1 VRRYTAVEKYSSKS
15 IPRCPPS
22 RCPRKVFQDVPQS
35 KSIPDVPQQKCN
47 FLPGVSMQ
55 SKESRINWHSRD
67 PGCGML
73 LQLPHDALSNT
84 SNYLVVD
91 HVAHSKFHDASSNS
105 PKQKLA
111 HRHVRR
117 TRGPR
122 RITPFTYQSARK
134 LPPKISNCCV
144 TGCQN

>member
-1 VRRYTAVEKYSSKS
+1 MSPNKMSPKS
-15 IPRCPPS
+15 IPRCPPVEKYS
-22 RCPRKVFQDVPQS
+22 RCPPTKTQ
-35 KSIPDVPQQKCN
+35 
-47 FLPGVSMQ
+47 FLARVSMQ
-55 SKESRINWHSRD
+55 SKEFRINWHSGD

-73 LQLPHDALSNT
+73 LQLPHDAL

-91 HVAHSKFHDASSNS
+91 HVAHSKFHDASSS

-122 RITPFTYQSARK
+122 RITPFTHQSARK